1 MSYEQVVMLLS
12 LIIAGAS
19 LILGYT
25 KSNKAAAAAQEN
37 MSVQIEMLNK
47 SVERILSKLE
57 DLEVHNASLTRHTEQ
72 IKHLEQRTDRIEKIV
87 ETSKRG

>member
-1 MSYEQVVMLLS
+1 MSFEQIVMLLS

-47 SVERILSKLE
+47 SVDRILRKLE
-57 DLEVHNASLTRHTEQ
+57 DLETHNTSITRHTEQ
-72 IKHLEQRTDRIEKIV
+72 IKALEVRTDRIEKIV
-87 ETSKRG
+87 DTHKRM